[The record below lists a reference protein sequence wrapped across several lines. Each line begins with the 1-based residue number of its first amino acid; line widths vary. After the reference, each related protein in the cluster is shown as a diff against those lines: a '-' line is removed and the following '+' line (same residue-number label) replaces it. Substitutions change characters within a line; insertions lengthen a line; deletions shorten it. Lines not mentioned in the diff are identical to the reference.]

1 MERNN
6 ISSSVINGKKNHVII
21 TFAYAEITTIF
32 SKEDLIIMTHHAMIT
47 ILGFFLSLYCDRA
60 VLIIRRVSSVFSV
73 FL

>member
-32 SKEDLIIMTHHAMIT
+32 SNEDLIIMTHHAMIT
-47 ILGFFLSLYCDRA
+47 ILGFFFYLFIVIEL
-60 VLIIRRVSSVFSV
+60 F
-73 FL
+73 

>member
-1 MERNN
+1 M
-6 ISSSVINGKKNHVII
+6 II

-60 VLIIRRVSSVFSV
+60 VLIIRRGSVSSVVSV